1 MRYKYIISGVLIF
14 MILLVFQV
22 SDVSAEGR
30 VLKMGM
36 SGEDVSSLQKEL
48 HSLGYLVSGSPDGI
62 FGPLT
67 MSAVIDLQRKHD
79 IACDGIVGPATLA
92 AMNDELAAKEAE
104 LQTNSSLPNVLKKG
118 MKGDNVLN
126 LQKKLKSLGY
136 YLDSLDGIFGSGTLV
151 AVIDFQATNGLTA
164 DGVAGPQTL
173 QTLQNLPITANRGT
187 SADRKS
193 QMIASFARQFLGT
206 PYVWGGNSPEGFDCS
221 GFTSYIYNHFG
232 IQIPR
237 MADEQFYYGARVSQL
252 IPGDMVFFTTYLP
265 GPSHSGIYI
274 GDNCFIHSSSA
285 AGGVIITSLS
295 QDYYS
300 ERYLGACRL
309 TN

>member
-1 MRYKYIISGVLIF
+1 MRYKYIIAGALIF
-14 MILLVFQV
+14 VVLLVFQV

-30 VLKMGM
+30 VLKLGM
-36 SGEDVSSLQKEL
+36 SGEDVSALQTGL
-48 HSLGYLVSGSPDGI
+48 YTLGYLASGNSDGI

-67 MSAVIDLQRKHD
+67 TSAVIDLQRKHGL
-79 IACDGIVGPATLA
+79 ACDGIAGPATLA
-92 AMNDELAAKEAE
+92 AMNDELAALKAE
-104 LQTNSSLPNVLKKG
+104 LQTNNSAPNVLKKG

-136 YLDSLDGIFGSGTLV
+136 YQDSLDGIFGSGTLL

-173 QTLQNLPITANRGT
+173 QTLQNSPVTANRGT
-187 SADRKS
+187 SVDRKS

-206 PYVWGGNSPEGFDCS
+206 PYVWGGSSPAGFDCS
-221 GFTSYIYNHFG
+221 GFVCYVYNHFG
-232 IQIPR
+232 IQLPHA
-237 MADEQFYYGARVSQL
+237 ADEQFYCGAGVSQL
-252 IPGDMVFFTTYLP
+252 IPGDMVFFTTYLA
-265 GPSHSGIYI
+265 GPSHVGIYI
-274 GDNCFIHSSSA
+274 GDNCFIHSSSS
-285 AGGVIITSLS
+285 AGEVVITSLS

-300 ERYLGACRL
+300 ERYLGARRL